1 MDRRLVGGIA
11 AVAGA
16 VILALSALAE
26 PIGIG
31 NGDGFGLKQI
41 VGVIVGAVAVGLGL
55 FLFARRGGEA
65 SLQPHN

>member
-11 AVAGA
+11 ALAGA
-16 VILALSALAE
+16 VILVLSALAE

-41 VGVIVGAVAVGLGL
+41 AGMIVGAVAVGLGL
-55 FLFARRGGEA
+55 FLYARRGGEA
-65 SLQPHN
+65 SPQPHD

>member
-31 NGDGFGLKQI
+31 NGDGF
-41 VGVIVGAVAVGLGL
+41 A
-55 FLFARRGGEA
+55 
-65 SLQPHN
+65 